1 MKLGALARGVVVA
14 LSIAAVVAGCATD
27 GQPVAATL
35 TDPKVDT
42 AALDTGDFPTRASAP
57 FGRATDHQLH
67 EALRMGDYVVVP
79 FEANP
84 DLVTYEKPSGGF
96 GTNQQDRSAF
106 TDVTRISPT
115 IAANDA
121 LLGGFV
127 SSFGNLESTARTNN
141 REILHNMVLRYRS
154 PQDATAA
161 QDSIYRI
168 YQGVAAKKEPNMVV
182 VPLESSPGTIVQ
194 YYQGVRPPQS
204 SDRTYVTAYKDYV
217 LIERYR
223 APIAQIPAMDATVRD
238 LISRQKTL
246 LDEFTPTPGEQAPL
260 LDPQSLLIYAL
271 PAGNAP
277 GAVWGPRGMAH
288 RQDDP
293 QDIFTVLDETTSQ
306 TAIQGSAVVRADNP
320 QGARKVFDSFTNDM
334 VNDGTYTPV
343 DSPPAFPTATCLK
356 DDTKSNQFVCMMTLG
371 RYYAQVEGQ
380 TLKSAQQAV
389 SAQYL
394 ILTTADQ
401 NAR

>member
-1 MKLGALARGVVVA
+1 MNLGALARGVVVA
-14 LSIAAVVAGCATD
+14 LSMAAVVAGCSTD

-57 FGRATDHQLH
+57 YGRAADHQLH

-79 FEANP
+79 FEVNP
-84 DLVTYEKPSGGF
+84 DLITYEKPNGGF
-96 GTNQQDRSAF
+96 GTNPQDLSAF
-106 TDVTRISPT
+106 SAVTDIKPT
-115 IAANDA
+115 IVANDA

-127 SSFGNLESTARTNN
+127 SSFGNPESTN
-141 REILHNMVLRYRS
+141 RADNRHVLNTMVLRYRS
-154 PQDATAA
+154 PQDATVA

-168 YQGVAAKKEPNMVV
+168 YQGVAAKEEPNMVV
-182 VPLESSPGTIVQ
+182 VPLEGSPGTFVR
-194 YYQGVRPPQS
+194 YYQGSRFPQS
-204 SDRTYVTAYKDYV
+204 PRVYVTAYKDYLLV
-217 LIERYR
+217 AKYYG
-223 APIAQIPAMDATVRD
+223 PVTQVPAINATIRE

-246 LDEFTPTPGEQAPL
+246 IDEFEPSPTDEAPL
-260 LDPQSLLIYAL
+260 IDPHSLLIYAL
-271 PAGNAP
+271 PGNTP

-288 RQDDP
+288 RQGDP
-293 QDIFTVLDETTSQ
+293 QDIFTVLDETKSL
-306 TAIQGSAVVRADNP
+306 TAIQGSAVVRAETP
-320 QGARKVFDSFTNDM
+320 QGARKVFDSFANDM
-334 VNDGTYTPV
+334 VNDGTYSQV
-343 DSPPAFPTATCLK
+343 ESPPGFPTATCSK
-356 DDTKSNQFVCMMTLG
+356 DDTKSNRFICMMTLG

-401 NAR
+401 NAH